1 MSKTKRFDI
10 EAGEP
15 HGTTFDNCPG
25 KFAGS
30 SNSKRSARFGI
41 GNGDPTGTTFVKN
54 SSHIDFPKASGTP
67 KATKVESKSGG
78 QGKYSPS
85 SKGPQDFGGSI
96 PIGKSSRK

>member
-10 EAGEP
+10 ESGSP
-15 HGTTFDNCPG
+15 HGTTFDNCPA

-30 SNSKRSARFGI
+30 SNSKRSARFGV

-54 SSHIDFPKASGTP
+54 SSHIDFPHASGTP
-67 KATKVESKSGG
+67 KSTKVESKSGG
-78 QGKYSPS
+78 QGKYSPA

-96 PIGKSSRK
+96 GVGKSSRK